1 MTMRKDS
8 KARSTPGED
17 RAKEPAALDAVLI
30 ALEQNSKL
38 GATRVRDL
46 RSAVK
51 RVSALLGEEPAAVR
65 LDLPAISAR
74 LGAINPVAVG
84 MTAKRFT
91 NIRSDFLAAVK
102 ASGLM
107 LIRGGATR
115 PMSPAWVELFRRL
128 SGRRPHI
135 GLSRLARYASSQGIE
150 PKDIDDHAID
160 KFMAMVRAESLH
172 RKPGVLHRQVTKIWS
187 EAARDP
193 TLGLRP
199 VSVPFSR
206 RPRKRVDWKLL
217 RESFRTDVD
226 KYLAWCAVSDPFAA
240 DARSRPI
247 SKGTLRL
254 RRDYVHAA
262 VTALVASG
270 IKPSAIRSLADLV
283 SVDHFKRVLR
293 CRLDGVGGEEN
304 VFNHHV
310 GRALV
315 QIAREWVATDA
326 QTLVELK
333 RLLAKMPLP
342 VMGLTDKN
350 KQFLRQFE
358 DPAVLL
364 RLYELP
370 GKLWAE
376 VKRETR
382 PTYYTLAKAQTAL
395 AIAILCYIPL
405 RLQNLV
411 SLAFDTHVFL
421 REGRGA
427 ISTVEI
433 PAAEVKN
440 GRELSFDI
448 PPKVARMLID
458 YRDKVAPKI
467 IGRRPSQLFVTIAG
481 KPKGQLTV
489 AYLITS
495 YLKHRAG
502 IVMTV
507 HQFRHLS
514 AKVVLDRE
522 PGAFETVKQFLG
534 HASLTTTVGAYA
546 GIDSRRAA
554 RRHHQLV
561 EQALAA
567 QMPARRHKRS
577 ALLPHRPIE
586 SLGAII
592 SRPLL
597 GGLHHQYC
605 RI

>member
-1 MTMRKDS
+1 MSKDS
-8 KARSTPGED
+8 KTRSTPTEGQ
-17 RAKEPAALDAVLI
+17 AKEPATLGAVLI
-30 ALEQNSKL
+30 ALEQNSEL
-38 GATRVRDL
+38 GATRLRDL

-51 RVSALLGEEPAAVR
+51 RVAQLLEQEPAAVR
-65 LDLPAISAR
+65 LDLPEMSAR

-91 NIRSDFLAAVK
+91 NVRSDFLAAVK
-102 ASGLM
+102 ASGVR
-107 LIRGGATR
+107 LIHGGAKR
-115 PMSPAWVELFRRL
+115 PMSAAWVELFRRL
-128 SGRRPHI
+128 SGRRAHI
-135 GLSRLARYASSQGIE
+135 GLSRLARYASSQRIE
-150 PKDIDDHAID
+150 PKHINDQAID
-160 KFMAMVRAESLH
+160 KFMTMVREESLH
-172 RKPGVLHRQVTKIWS
+172 RKPGVLHRQVIKIWN
-187 EAARDP
+187 EVARDP
-193 TLGLRP
+193 TLGLRS
-199 VSVPFSR
+199 VSVPPSR
-206 RPRKRVDWKLL
+206 RPPKRVDWKLL
-217 RESFRTDVD
+217 SEPFRTDVD

-247 SKGTLRL
+247 SKGTRRL
-254 RRDYVHAA
+254 RRDYVHSA

-270 IKPSAIRSLADLV
+270 VKPSAIRSLADLV
-283 SVDHFKRVLR
+283 SPDCFKRILR
-293 CRLDGVGGEEN
+293 RRLDSVGGEKN

-310 GRALV
+310 GSTLV
-315 QIAREWVATDA
+315 QIALEWVTVDA
-326 QTLVELK
+326 QTLAELR
-333 RLLAKMPLP
+333 RLLSKMPLP
-342 VMGLTDKN
+342 VIGLTDKN

-382 PTYYTLAKAQTAL
+382 PTHYTLAKAQTAL
-395 AIAILCYIPL
+395 AVAILCYIPI

-458 YRDKVAPKI
+458 YRDKVAPKM
-467 IGRRPSQLFVTIAG
+467 IGRRPSRLFVTIAG

-495 YLKHRAG
+495 NLKHRAG
-502 IVMTV
+502 IVMTA

-567 QMPARRHKRS
+567 QMPARRHKRP
-577 ALLPHRPIE
+577 ALLPHTSE
-586 SLGAII
+586 EMGV
-592 SRPLL
+592 
-597 GGLHHQYC
+597 
-605 RI
+605 

>member
-1 MTMRKDS
+1 MTMS
-8 KARSTPGED
+8 KNSKTRLAPAKGQ
-17 RAKEPAALDAVLI
+17 AKEPATLGAVLI
-30 ALEQNSKL
+30 ALEQNAEL
-38 GATRVRDL
+38 GTTRLRDL

-51 RVSALLGEEPAAVR
+51 RVAHLLDQEPAAVG
-65 LDLPAISAR
+65 LDLSEISAR
-74 LGAINPVAVG
+74 LGAINAVAVG

-102 ASGLM
+102 ASGGRLSH
-107 LIRGGATR
+107 GGAKR
-115 PMSPAWVELFRRL
+115 PVSPAWVELFRGL
-128 SGRRPHI
+128 SGRRAHI

-150 PKDIDDHAID
+150 PKDINDQAIE
-160 KFMAMVRAESLH
+160 KFMTMVREESLH
-172 RKPGVLHRQVTKIWS
+172 RKPGILHRNVTKIWN

-193 TLGLRP
+193 MLALRP
-199 VSVPFSR
+199 VSVPPSR
-206 RPRKRVDWKLL
+206 RPSKRVDWQLL
-217 RESFRTDVD
+217 GESFRTDVE

-240 DARSRPI
+240 DARSRPMA
-247 SKGTLRL
+247 KGTLRL

-270 IKPSAIRSLADLV
+270 VKPSALMSLADLV
-283 SVDHFKRVLR
+283 SPDCFKRILR
-293 CRLDGVGGEEN
+293 RRLDGVRGEEN

-310 GRALV
+310 GSALV
-315 QIAREWVATDA
+315 QIALEWVKIDA
-326 QTLVELK
+326 PTLAELR
-333 RLLAKMPLP
+333 RLLSKMPLP
-342 VMGLTDKN
+342 GMGLTDKN

-376 VKRETR
+376 AKRETR

-411 SLAFDTHVFL
+411 SLAFDAHVFL

-433 PAAEVKN
+433 PRGEVKN
-440 GRELSFDI
+440 GRELSFDV
-448 PPKVARMLID
+448 PPMVARMLID

-467 IGRRPSQLFVTIAG
+467 IGRRTSQLFVTIAG
-481 KPKGQLTV
+481 KPKGQLNV

-502 IVMTV
+502 IVMTP

-514 AKVVLDRE
+514 AKIVLDRE

-534 HASLTTTVGAYA
+534 HTSLTTTVGAYA

-554 RRHHQLV
+554 RHHHQLV

-567 QMPARRHKRS
+567 QLPVRPHRRS
-577 ALLPHRPIE
+577 A
-586 SLGAII
+586 SL
-592 SRPLL
+592 SRASKAK
-597 GGLHHQYC
+597 GV
-605 RI
+605 

>member
-1 MTMRKDS
+1 MTMS
-8 KARSTPGED
+8 KNTKTRSAPTEG
-17 RAKEPAALDAVLI
+17 RAEEPATLAAVLI
-30 ALEQNSKL
+30 ALEQNVEL
-38 GATRVRDL
+38 FGTRLRDL

-51 RVSALLGEEPAAVR
+51 RVAHLLDQEPAAVG
-65 LDLPAISAR
+65 LDLPEINAR

-102 ASGLM
+102 ASGAKSSH
-107 LIRGGATR
+107 GGAKR

-128 SGRRPHI
+128 SGRRAHI
-135 GLSRLARYASSQGIE
+135 GLSRLARYASSHAIE
-150 PKDIDDHAID
+150 PKDINDQVID
-160 KFMAMVRAESLH
+160 TFMTMVREESMH
-172 RKPGVLHRQVTKIWS
+172 RKPGILHRNVTKIWN
-187 EAARDP
+187 EAAQDP
-193 TLGLRP
+193 TLDLRP
-199 VSVPFSR
+199 VSVPPSR
-206 RPRKRVDWKLL
+206 RPPKRVDWQLL
-217 RESFRTDVD
+217 NISFQTDVER
-226 KYLAWCAVSDPFAA
+226 YLAWCAVSDPFAT
-240 DARSRPI
+240 DARPRPI
-247 SKGTLRL
+247 AKGTLRL

-270 IKPSAIRSLADLV
+270 VKPSAVRTLADLV
-283 SVDHFKRVLR
+283 SPDCFKRILR
-293 CRLDGVGGEEN
+293 RRLAGVGGKEN
-304 VFNHHV
+304 IFNHHV

-315 QIAREWVATDA
+315 QIALEWVKIDA
-326 QTLVELK
+326 PTLAELR
-333 RLLAKMPLP
+333 RLVSKMPLP
-342 VMGLTDKN
+342 GMGLTDKN

-358 DPAVLL
+358 DPAVLV

-376 VKRETR
+376 VKRETT
-382 PTYYTLAKAQTAL
+382 PTYLTLAKAQTAL

-411 SLAFDTHVFL
+411 SLAFDAHVFL

-427 ISTVEI
+427 ISTIEI
-433 PAAEVKN
+433 PGGEVKN

-448 PPKVARMLID
+448 PPVVARMLMD
-458 YRDKVAPKI
+458 YRDKVVPKI
-467 IGRRPSQLFVTIAG
+467 IGRRTSQLFVTIAG
-481 KPKGQLTV
+481 KQKSQLNV

-502 IVMTV
+502 IVMTP

-514 AKVVLDRE
+514 AKIVLDRE

-567 QMPARRHKRS
+567 QMPARRRKRS
-577 ALLPHRPIE
+577 AQLPRTSE
-586 SLGAII
+586 AKGA
-592 SRPLL
+592 
-597 GGLHHQYC
+597 
-605 RI
+605 